1 MVMTGLYFFAILVGI
16 LVALTTKK
24 LAFRGEPVPFVLE
37 LPNYRM
43 PSAKSVMRLIWDKT
57 KDFLHR
63 AFGII
68 FIATIVVWF
77 LQSFDF
83 GLNFIH
89 DQQQS
94 ILAAIS
100 SGIAPI
106 FAPFGCDDW
115 RIVSSVIC
123 GFMAK
128 ESVVATLTVLFG
140 STAAVHSALVTTSAL
155 ALLVFCLLYTPC
167 VATIA
172 TVKREVGGIYAFGLI
187 FWQTAIAWICAFCV
201 YGLANMFLS

>member
-1 MVMTGLYFFAILVGI
+1 ML
-16 LVALTTKK
+16 
-24 LAFRGEPVPFVLE
+24 
-37 LPNYRM
+37 
-43 PSAKSVMRLIWDKT
+43 RLIWDKT

-63 AFGII
+63 AFSII

-83 GLNFIH
+83 RLNFIS
-89 DQQQS
+89 DQQHS
-94 ILAAIS
+94 ILAALS
-100 SGIAPI
+100 SGLAPI

-140 STAAVHSALVTTSAL
+140 SSAAVHTALVTTSAL

-172 TVKREVGGIYAFGLI
+172 TVKREVGSWYAVGLVV
-187 FWQTAIAWICAFCV
+187 WQTAIAWLCAFIV
-201 YGLANMFLS
+201 YGVANLFIS